1 MLNVQ
6 RVRKS
11 CSQRLQLKHYTI
23 IFIDIDICKKKML
36 LTHILMLQKKS
47 NKYPCITFNLSII
60 FVKCNEKKKKTNID
74 LEEIFLHI
82 SFKYFKRDMITMI

>member
-60 FVKCNEKKKKTNID
+60 FVKCNEKKKTNID

-82 SFKYFKRDMITMI
+82 SFKCFKRDMITMI

>member
-23 IFIDIDICKKKML
+23 IFIDIDICKKKNASY
-36 LTHILMLQKKS
+36 TYFDVAK
-47 NKYPCITFNLSII
+47 
-60 FVKCNEKKKKTNID
+60 
-74 LEEIFLHI
+74 EIE
-82 SFKYFKRDMITMI
+82 

>member
-23 IFIDIDICKKKML
+23 IFIDIDICKKKNASY
-36 LTHILMLQKKS
+36 TYFDVQKKS

-60 FVKCNEKKKKTNID
+60 FVKCNEKKKKKQ
-74 LEEIFLHI
+74 I
-82 SFKYFKRDMITMI
+82 SIWKKYFYIFRLNTLKGI

>member
-60 FVKCNEKKKKTNID
+60 FVKCNEKKKQ
-74 LEEIFLHI
+74 I
-82 SFKYFKRDMITMI
+82 SIWKKYFYIFRLNTLKGI

>member
-23 IFIDIDICKKKML
+23 IFIDIDICKKKNASY
-36 LTHILMLQKKS
+36 TYFDVQKKS